1 MTGAMAGNGALIG
14 REAEGAELA
23 RLLDGVRNGESRALL
38 VRGEAGVGKTAL
50 LDAAVESAAD
60 LRVLRTL
67 GVESEMELP
76 FAGLHQLCRPLLGSL
91 DGLPEP
97 QLEALEVAF
106 GLREGAAPDRFLVA
120 LAALTL
126 FSAVA
131 EEQPLLCVVDD
142 AQWLDEA
149 STQALAFVARR
160 LLAESIAIVFVSREQ
175 DAALASLPELE
186 IGGIGAEH
194 ARTLLAA
201 RLQGRLDERVRERI
215 VAETRGNPLALLE
228 LPESLTSAELA
239 GGFDLPDARS
249 RASRTEQSFLR
260 RFRSLPAPTQLLLL
274 TAAAEPVG
282 DVALLWRAAEALG
295 IGPEAA
301 VAGESEGLIEL
312 GARARFRHPLVR
324 SAIYHAAPREERER
338 VHGALAEATDPE
350 ADPDRR
356 AWHRAHAAPGLDES
370 VAAELER
377 SAERAQRRGGIA
389 AAAAFLRRAAE
400 LTPDPVRRGERAM
413 AAAQAKVEAG
423 DPDAAQELAE
433 TAELAPLDDLNRARM
448 RRLRAQIGFATR
460 RGSDAAPALLEAARL
475 LIPLDPELARETGLE
490 ALAAG
495 LYTGSMGDSTE
506 ALDEL
511 RAAPAASPPR
521 PTDLLFDGLAAR
533 VTEGYAAGAAPLRE
547 ALDAFL
553 REEGPD
559 PASDR
564 WLWLAC
570 RITSDTWDEETWE
583 ELAERGVSRARAAG
597 ALDVLPIVAIQ
608 QSGTRLHAGRFSEAM
623 ALGEEAAGII
633 EAAGSATL
641 MSPVPMLSAYR
652 GRESETLTMIEAARE
667 EALSGGRG
675 TALSMVETAGAIL
688 CNGLGRYEEAL
699 AFAERA
705 FDVGPLARY
714 AMAAVELVEAAAR
727 CGRTEL
733 AEKALEALAERTR
746 LSGTDWALGL
756 EARSRALLNDG
767 PEADG
772 LYAEAVERHLRTR
785 LAPHRART
793 QLLYGE
799 WLRRGRRR
807 VDARAQLRAAHE
819 TFTRIGAEAFAERA
833 GRELQATGET
843 VRKRSEET
851 ADVLTAQEA
860 QIARMARDGLS
871 NTEIGAQLF
880 ISPRT
885 VQYHLHKVFPKL
897 GITSR
902 RQLGRVAPSLLNPS

>member
-1 MTGAMAGNGALIG
+1 MASSTTLIG
-14 REAEGAELA
+14 REAEGAQIE
-23 RLLDGVRNGESRALL
+23 RLLDGVRNGESGALL

-91 DGLPEP
+91 DLLPAP
-97 QLEALEVAF
+97 QLEALQVAF
-106 GLREGAAPDRFLVA
+106 GLKEGATPDRFLVA
-120 LAALTL
+120 LAVLTL
-126 FSAVA
+126 LSDVA

-149 STQALAFVARR
+149 STLALAFVARR
-160 LLAESIAIVFVSREQ
+160 LLAESIAIVFVSRE
-175 DAALASLPELE
+175 AGGALASLPELTIE
-186 IGGIGAEH
+186 GISDEH
-194 ARTLLAA
+194 ARTLLAS
-201 RLQGRLDERVRERI
+201 RLQGRLDDRVRERI
-215 VAETRGNPLALLE
+215 IAETRGNPLALLE
-228 LPESLTSAELA
+228 LPASLTAAELA

-249 RASRTEQSFLR
+249 RMSRTEQNFLR
-260 RFRSLPAPTQLLLL
+260 RFESLPPSSQLLLL

-282 DVALLWRAAEALG
+282 DVALLWRAAEELG
-295 IGPEAA
+295 VGSDAA
-301 VAGESEGLIEL
+301 VPGEAEGLIEL
-312 GARARFRHPLVR
+312 GARVRFRHPLVR
-324 SAIYHAAPREERER
+324 SAIYHSASPQERER
-338 VHGALAEATDPE
+338 VHGALAKATDPD

-356 AWHRAHAAPGLDES
+356 AWHRAHAATGLDED
-370 VAAELER
+370 VATDLER
-377 SAERAQRRGGIA
+377 SAERAQRRGGIG
-389 AAAAFLRRAAE
+389 AAAAFLKHAAE

-423 DPDAAQELAE
+423 APDAALELAE
-433 TAELAPLDDLNRARM
+433 MAEMAPLGELNRARLQ
-448 RRLRAQIGFATR
+448 RLRAQIGFATL
-460 RGSDAAPALLEAARL
+460 RGGGAAPALLEAARRL
-475 LIPLDPELARETGLE
+475 VPLDPEMARETGLE

-495 LYTGSMGDSTE
+495 LYSGSMGDSPE
-506 ALDEL
+506 VLDEV
-511 RAAPAASPPR
+511 RAAPSASPPR
-521 PTDLLFDGLAAR
+521 PTDLLFDGLATR
-533 VTEGYAAGAAPLRE
+533 VTEGYTAGAGPLRE
-547 ALDAFL
+547 ALEAFR
-553 REEGPD
+553 REQGPS

-570 RITSDTWDEETWE
+570 RVTSDSWDEETWE
-583 ELAERGVSRARAAG
+583 ELANRGTSRARAAG

-608 QSGTRLHAGRFSEAM
+608 QSGTCIHSGRFSEAL
-623 ALGEEAAGII
+623 ALGEEAAGIL
-633 EAAGSATL
+633 EAVGSATL
-641 MSPVPMLSAYR
+641 MFPIPMLSAYQ
-652 GRESETLTMIEAARE
+652 GKEDETLAMIEAVRDDVQ
-667 EALSGGRG
+667 SGGRG
-675 TALSMVETAGAIL
+675 TALCMLETAGAIL
-688 CNGLGRYEEAL
+688 CNGLGRYEDAL

-705 FDVGPLARY
+705 FAVGPLARY
-714 AMAAVELVEAAAR
+714 AMAPVELVEAAAR
-727 CGRTEL
+727 CGRDEL
-733 AEKALEALAERTR
+733 ATTALEALVERTQA
-746 LSGTDWALGL
+746 SGTDWALGL
-756 EARSRALLNDG
+756 ELRSRALLSDG
-767 PEADG
+767 SEADR

-799 WLRRGRRR
+799 WLRREKRR
-807 VDARAQLRAAHE
+807 VDAREQLRAAHE
-819 TFTRIGAEAFAERA
+819 TFTQIGAAAFAERA

-851 ADVLTAQEA
+851 ADVLTPQEA

-902 RQLGRVAPSLLNPS
+902 RQLGRVPPGLLNPS